1 MVSIYKTIMDT
12 LTRTLEDYAVVTF
25 LIIESKESEGHV
37 SFKVTRLSFSVFH
50 VNSVQQTVNFKAL
63 TMFVGAR
70 HALLHVT
77 KCSIQKNG
85 LRKRKKY
92 KLQSENS
99 PKTCKILL
107 SKILYPL

>member
-1 MVSIYKTIMDT
+1 MTSIYKKKTITDT
-12 LTRTLEDYAVVTF
+12 PTWTFEDYTVVTF
-25 LIIESKESEGHV
+25 LIIESKECEGHV

-63 TMFVGAR
+63 TMFMSAR

-77 KCSIQKNG
+77 KCSIQKNRLG
-85 LRKRKKY
+85 GKKKY

-99 PKTCKILL
+99 PKTCKI
-107 SKILYPL
+107 